1 MTPERAVNLVTCVI
15 GDYGALDMRLMSRVL
30 DNLLNNALRYSHTT
44 VQVSLLLDGSQAT
57 LIVEDDGPGIEAD
70 ARERVFEP
78 LSDSTPVETGR
89 QAAAGLDSPSYTLS
103 YGDGR

>member
-103 YGDGR
+103 PGDGR